1 MDLSGLSRRPGL
13 LHLPI
18 YRLAFLA
25 ALELLQR
32 GKGLGKG
39 SREQGQEFRRLSRD
53 TDSQS
58 LTAGAAPA
66 AQQAWT

>member
-25 ALELLQR
+25 VLELLQR

-39 SREQGQEFRRLSRD
+39 SGSRAR
-53 TDSQS
+53 SS
-58 LTAGAAPA
+58 AGSPGTRTPKA
-66 AQQAWT
+66 